1 MNKLIEKT
9 QKKEDFEQEV
19 ELYEKIEE
27 RVDSIAKKYS
37 STRAELCKPKI
48 YDISN
53 KIYDYNRI
61 MRTEYNKT
69 TELRL
74 GYLKD
79 IDNVLSNFF
88 QDGFSEN
95 SFKDAIDND
104 IAKTIQY
111 FGETKLIVGK
121 ISLRNKNENSEK
133 MLNESKD
140 SNKAKVALQVLPL
153 YLSEKALKLLNKSF
167 MC

>member
-19 ELYEKIEE
+19 ELYEKIED

-48 YDISN
+48 YDVTD
-53 KIYDYNRI
+53 KAYDYNQI
-61 MRTEYNKT
+61 VKTEYNRT
-69 TELRL
+69 TDLRL

-88 QDGFSEN
+88 QDGISEN
-95 SFKDAIDND
+95 AFKDALDND

-111 FGETKLIVGK
+111 FGESKLLVGK
-121 ISLRNKNENSEK
+121 ISVRGGNEDKDKVREDANKKEQ
-133 MLNESKD
+133 
-140 SNKAKVALQVLPL
+140 KVPTQVLPL
-153 YLSEKALKLLNKSF
+153 YLSEKALKFLNKSF